1 MKMFYNEVKKFWK
14 IFIIY
19 SFVDTDN
26 FCKRKR
32 IGIYKVT
39 AYYVSFGTHFRRSF
53 LLLIL

>member
-39 AYYVSFGTHFRRSF
+39 AYYVSFGAHFRRSF